1 MAFSLFVEN
10 DLIRVLKYLEIN
22 PFTSQGEDY
31 VRAQMERT
39 EDSLPGLVPEIQAD
53 LDTLDTLDATL
64 TTEQGATNAALIKAD
79 VLEWE
84 PGGRRTQGLATESA
98 RIKQRLRNLL
108 GLGSGTGGSSRGG
121 MGTLA
126 RG

>member
-64 TTEQGATNAALIKAD
+64 TTEQGSTNAALIKAD
-79 VLEWE
+79 V
-84 PGGRRTQGLATESA
+84 
-98 RIKQRLRNLL
+98 
-108 GLGSGTGGSSRGG
+108 
-121 MGTLA
+121 
-126 RG
+126 